1 MTRPRGVAKGI
12 SHRRSAAR
20 HPVAGT
26 RLACQS
32 PPRVGVPARAWH
44 RCAGPGPR
52 ETSVTTPYSD
62 ERAIS
67 MDEASRQL
75 ELAAHDAQVAFDCI
89 ALGNLDRAHT
99 NALTARAAVDA
110 AETMLRAALSGAGL
124 VLDTGADGAD
134 EAVDA
139 QPDEAFEAF
148 GPGADEV
155 FDAGAPDARLDRKST
170 RLNSSHLG

>member
-1 MTRPRGVAKGI
+1 
-12 SHRRSAAR
+12 
-20 HPVAGT
+20 
-26 RLACQS
+26 
-32 PPRVGVPARAWH
+32 
-44 RCAGPGPR
+44 
-52 ETSVTTPYSD
+52 VTTPYSD

-67 MDEASRQL
+67 LDEASRQL

-110 AETMLRAALSGAGL
+110 AETMLRAALGGADL
-124 VLDTGADGAD
+124 VLATGPA

-139 QPDEAFEAF
+139 QTDEAFEAF

-155 FDAGAPDARLDRKST
+155 FDPEVPDARLPVSEAPKPADW
-170 RLNSSHLG
+170 